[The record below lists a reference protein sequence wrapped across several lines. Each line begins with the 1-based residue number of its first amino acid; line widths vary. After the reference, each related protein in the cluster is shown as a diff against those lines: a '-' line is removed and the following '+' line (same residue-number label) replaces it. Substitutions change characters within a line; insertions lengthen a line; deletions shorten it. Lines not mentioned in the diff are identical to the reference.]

1 MKKNKNSSF
10 LKIFFVS
17 LIFFSI
23 VLFLANTIL
32 NKTGDNFRI
41 LVLGVDSKDYKINK
55 SVRSDTIMLVDLDS
69 KTGKINIVSIPRDT
83 RTPIKGRKNQEKI
96 NHSFAYGGAELTL
109 QTVSELLNIQIDNY
123 LVVDYKAV
131 SEYIDLIGGVELYV
145 PMDMKY
151 SDPVAD
157 PPLLIDLKEGEQNL
171 DGDKALQY
179 LRFRKGYKNADIG
192 RIQAQ
197 QTFLKAMIK
206 QSIKPSI
213 IFKIPKITKI
223 YKENIETNLPL
234 LDAFK
239 EAVLFFKYD
248 LDNIE
253 SFTLKGQS
261 KTIGGVSYY
270 ILDESGLVDLL
281 NNNIL
286 K

>member
-17 LIFFSI
+17 LIFFII
-23 VLFLANTIL
+23 VLFLANAIL
-32 NKTGDNFRI
+32 NNTGDNFRI

-206 QSIKPSI
+206 QSIKPST